1 MHTHI
6 SNIFMP
12 SLALTFETSRKFV
25 TAQERDNVLSL
36 NSNLNL
42 LAKQET
48 GVLCLSTNSL
58 FQVQWEKPGDL

>member
-1 MHTHI
+1 
-6 SNIFMP
+6 MP
-12 SLALTFETSRKFV
+12 SVALIFETSRKFA
-25 TAQERDNVLSL
+25 TAQEIDNVISL

-58 FQVQWEKPGDL
+58 FQVHWEKARDL

>member
-1 MHTHI
+1 
-6 SNIFMP
+6 MP
-12 SLALTFETSRKFV
+12 SVALTFETSRKFV
-25 TAQERDNVLSL
+25 TAQEIDNVISL

-58 FQVQWEKPGDL
+58 FQVQWEKAGDL